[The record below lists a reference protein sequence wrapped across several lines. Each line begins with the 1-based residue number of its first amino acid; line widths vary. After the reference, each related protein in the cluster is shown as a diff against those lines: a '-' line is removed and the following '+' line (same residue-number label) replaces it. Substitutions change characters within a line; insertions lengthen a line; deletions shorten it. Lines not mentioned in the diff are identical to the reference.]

1 MANNDCIPFYE
12 PGKRVTVQPT
22 SDVLGK
28 TFVKISGT
36 RAHPVGLSATADP
49 TPNTLIQVAPATAG
63 VWAFGVA
70 TYDGKAALAPNNG
83 VAVIRGS
90 GNIVPVT
97 ALGAITAGSAID
109 VGTGGKATV
118 HTSGVIV
125 GYAVADA
132 VDGEDAQIAL
142 V

>member
-12 PGKRVTVQPT
+12 PGRRPTGLATSAVT
-22 SDVLGK
+22 GK
-28 TFVKISGT
+28 TFVKIGAS
-36 RAHPVGLSATADP
+36 RAHPVGLQPDASNA
-49 TPNTLIQVAPATAG
+49 NIINVVPATAG

-70 TYDGKAALAPNNG
+70 AFDAG
-83 VAVIRGS
+83 VNSLVTILRGS
-90 GNIVPVT
+90 GYIVPVT
-97 ALGAITAGSAID
+97 ALGAITAGATIG

-118 HTSGVIV
+118 WSSGVIV

-132 VDGEDAQIAL
+132 ADGEDAQIAL